1 MTKLSTIKSTQFI
14 RMLESMGF
22 QKIRQKGS
30 HCFMRHTDGRTTV
43 VPLHKG
49 EDISRGL
56 LRKILNDID
65 LSVDQFNRLR

>member
-1 MTKLSTIKSTQFI
+1 LTKLSPVKSTQFI

-22 QKIRQKGS
+22 QKVRQKGS
-30 HCFMRHTDGRTTV
+30 HCFMRHADGRTTV